1 MLEDLQRRN
10 YNPDLI
16 RGYIL
21 AVEQLASHFNKSPEL
36 MGAEEVGQ
44 FQLHLLREK
53 KLALGTI
60 ALRDRRVAL
69 PI

>member
-1 MLEDLQRRN
+1 
-10 YNPDLI
+10 
-16 RGYIL
+16 
-21 AVEQLASHFNKSPEL
+21 L